1 MASASYDSPFGS
13 ADPDRLNAVFTLLAA
28 QLARPAVE
36 FSALLADPVFWGWRV
51 SRGDG
56 HSVLALPGLGGG
68 DGYLRPLRGWLR
80 RIGYRPVDSGLDV
93 NPGWSAELLDE
104 LTGLVEHEFRRS
116 RAKLTIIGHSLG
128 GIYGYVI
135 AAHQP
140 QMIRHIITLASP
152 LALVR
157 RSVPTAVAVT
167 AFYSKS
173 DSIVRHPA
181 AVASDRHARN
191 LEVDSSHIGMAS
203 HPEVYRRLGPLLR
216 QAASE
221 DKQRANS
228 LRYTNL
234 ARNNAA

>member
-1 MASASYDSPFGS
+1 MASSSSTSPFAS
-13 ADPDRLNAVFTLLAA
+13 ADVERFNAIFARVAA

-36 FSALLADPVFWGWRV
+36 FSALMADPIFWGWGAP
-51 SRGDG
+51 RGDG

-80 RIGYRPVDSGLDV
+80 RIGYRPVDSGLEV
-93 NPGWSAELLDE
+93 NPGWSEDLLDE
-104 LTGLVEHEFRRS
+104 LTGLVEQEFRRS
-116 RAKLTIIGHSLG
+116 GAKLTIIGHSLG
-128 GIYGYVI
+128 GVYGYAI

-140 QMIRHIITLASP
+140 QMIRHVITLASP

-157 RSVPTAVAVT
+157 RSLPSAVAIS
-167 AFYSKS
+167 AFYSRS

-181 AVASDRHARN
+181 AVASDRHARKI
-191 LEVDSSHIGMAS
+191 EVDSSHIGMATN
-203 HPEVYRRLGPLLR
+203 PDVYRRLGRLL
-216 QAASE
+216 QQGGSE

-234 ARNNAA
+234 TRNNTA